1 MNVNLYYIFFSVCY
15 YIMITIKNINI
26 NIGEITIDSSKYKKG
41 EEHKEEMVEVMEQF
55 IKHIKTLF
63 DKLSTIDEKVE
74 NLTSDK

>member
-1 MNVNLYYIFFSVCY
+1 
-15 YIMITIKNINI
+15 MITIKNVNI
-26 NIGEITIDSSKYKKG
+26 NIGEITIDTSKHKKG
-41 EEHKEEMVEVMEQF
+41 EEHKEEMVEVMEQV

>member
-1 MNVNLYYIFFSVCY
+1 
-15 YIMITIKNINI
+15 MITIKNVNI
-26 NIGEITIDSSKYKKG
+26 NIGEITIDTSKHKKG
-41 EEHKEEMVEVMEQF
+41 EEHNKEEMVEVMEQV